1 MAAVLELLLQEQLTV
16 DAVLR
21 WVMSTSQE
29 KPAPPSLASLSLLQ
43 KDFVPFLLNFLREQT
58 SQILTNGPSTPAKTP
73 TSKTVSKSSS
83 TTHQRTVSEKRA
95 SNSSGH
101 RGSRMQLF
109 AHTPNSSNASNTSN
123 SCFLSPTSVSNDSSF
138 LSRSNLTAN
147 LSGKHSVS
155 TSPNLGCS
163 PLMHYSEKRSA
174 HKPSLGNFLVLTP
187 DGQPPRRG
195 RKKNN
200 SSGRQISRDQGRRSN
215 EEEIQGDVSWSA
227 NRRIQGGSDSVTSP
241 PGVCQLNLNNL
252 DEFPPMNASAGSTSK
267 SKPSRR
273 INPTPINDVHLISK
287 SRVCFTSTPI
297 RQSTINQHQAG
308 MDVFTNV
315 KEGNCSPAKGGSL
328 HEERE
333 ILKKE
338 RSKLMQQTSSP
349 IVLDPVTPTKS
360 YSRNMSI
367 SADTLVNADSAKV
380 TYRKQL
386 NILAELY
393 SACIAENLVPNI
405 FLEFFFVLQLL
416 TSRGHAADG
425 ECDSDVTCNIK
436 DVVEQPYFQSVHNC
450 VFFAVVVLD
459 FQFPVISHLDK
470 GTLKLLSENERISAF
485 SSALHER
492 LLKAYENSTA
502 KVSLFL
508 PPAIQSVSFQP
519 ETDNRSNFTSDR
531 AFHIFKKQRDVFY
544 ELLREWEDKHRKA
557 DWDFE
562 RCLGSRIRGMMS
574 SLSAVCN
581 QSHFARLF
589 QKQLVQMCKGPSG
602 GIGSSS
608 AGDNPDQDVLNVV
621 GSDNLNRLKRLQER
635 FVTPQSICGPCPP
648 PCFPGYQEF
657 FRDFI
662 LCAGN
667 YHFNQHLMD
676 SLCQEIKEL
685 DGISIIGHEPA
696 DGESDMDEQDEKI
709 RFASVIMTLRLLA
722 KFLGFIYFLP
732 YRTTETLTSEL
743 QESALALRNQT
754 LPMLDVLQLLR
765 RSMQNYRIVLTVPWV
780 VEYLS
785 LVDQV
790 APLLDYYKK
799 VFALLMHLY
808 RYKLILA
815 EEREMGF
822 LNKLLILA
830 ALGWL
835 FQVPPVPEELFFDND
850 NVEADFAVGSV
861 AVTQGLDSMP
871 LVDQQLLYSC
881 CPYLGE
887 LKKLLLSFVAGSSA
901 KNGGFLRKITPTA
914 AEPLIPKPTLSQKKL
929 QAELE
934 QAFFHNQS
942 PSLRRTVEFVAE
954 RIGSNC
960 VKHIKATLVAELVKR
975 AELLLQD
982 SVTEDS
988 STHSKQLETVCT
1000 KLCED
1005 GRQAVQK
1012 GKEYCTKKV
1021 PEALR
1026 VLLPEEISASVL
1038 NSAED
1043 IAVALAIEKACSWL
1057 RANIS
1062 ALIKREVKAAFAR
1075 MVKIHSQM
1083 SSSIG
1088 GENVKGGCM
1097 DGCNHKAPLPS
1108 QLITEIKDILSISV
1122 GPRDEE
1128 EQVDYKHLKNTLAHL
1143 SQTLRCRIYM
1153 CYPAEQHL
1161 AKSTVELAS
1170 LLVSDRI
1177 PVFGLP
1183 SCENSNEMQKSKR
1196 EALCDLL
1203 TLLLS
1208 VWKKDFRVTI
1218 PFYLMFSM
1226 KNITYITDIQAHKWE
1241 LFEFMLHGLIE
1252 QRLMVFEEIKHHIDQ
1267 LKGFIW
1273 PAGLL
1278 EKLALMSERHRSKQE
1293 DGCKEPVCTPV
1304 PKAAITSHS

>member
-1 MAAVLELLLQEQLTV
+1 MDLFSDGLPTKIP
-16 DAVLR
+16 
-21 WVMSTSQE
+21 E
-29 KPAPPSLASLSLLQ
+29 KPAPSSLASLSLLQ

-73 TSKTVSKSSS
+73 TSKAISKPSS
-83 TTHQRTVSEKRA
+83 TPHQRTISEKRT

-109 AHTPNSSNASNTSN
+109 AQTPNSSNASDTY
-123 SCFLSPTSVSNDSSF
+123 FLSSTSFSNDSSL

-147 LSGKHSVS
+147 LSGKKSGP

-163 PLMHYSEKRSA
+163 PLMHYNEKRSA
-174 HKPSLGNFLVLTP
+174 HKPSLGSFLVLTP
-187 DGQPPRRG
+187 EGQPPRRG

-200 SSGRQISRDQGRRSN
+200 SSGRQMSRDQGRRSN
-215 EEEIQGDVSWSA
+215 DEEIQGDVSWSA
-227 NRRIQGGSDSVTSP
+227 NRRIHGGSDSATSP
-241 PGVCQLNLNNL
+241 PGVSQLNLNNL
-252 DEFPPMNASAGSTSK
+252 DEFPPMNASASSK

-273 INPTPINDVHLISK
+273 INPTPINDVSLMSK

-297 RQSTINQHQAG
+297 QQSTINRHQAG

-315 KEGNCSPAKGGSL
+315 KEGNCSPANGGSL

-338 RSKLMQQTSSP
+338 RSKLMQHTSSP
-349 IVLDPVTPTKS
+349 VLLDPVTPTKC
-360 YSRNMSI
+360 YSRNMSL
-367 SADTLVNADSAKV
+367 SADTLLHADNAKV

-425 ECDSDVTCNIK
+425 ECDPHIMCNIK
-436 DVVEQPYFQSVHNC
+436 DAVEQPYFQSVHNC

-459 FQFPVISHLDK
+459 FQFPVISYLDK
-470 GTLKLLSENERISAF
+470 STLKLLAENERISAF

-492 LLKAYENSTA
+492 LLKVYEKSTA

-562 RCLGSRIRGMMS
+562 RCLGGRIRGMMAN
-574 SLSAVCN
+574 LSAVCN
-581 QSHFARLF
+581 HHHFARLF
-589 QKQLVQMCKGPSG
+589 QKQLVQMCKGYSG
-602 GIGSSS
+602 GISGSS
-608 AGDNPDQDVLNVV
+608 AGDNPDQDVLNMV

-662 LCAGN
+662 LCAEN

-709 RFASVIMTLRLLA
+709 HFASIIMTLRLLA
-722 KFLGFIYFLP
+722 KFLGFVNFLP

-743 QESALALRNQT
+743 QESAIVLRNQT

-765 RSMQNYRIVLTVPWV
+765 RSMQEYRIVLTVPWV

-785 LVDQV
+785 LVDQI
-790 APLLDYYKK
+790 APFLDYYKK
-799 VFALLMHLY
+799 VFTLLMHLY

-830 ALGWL
+830 VLGWL
-835 FQVPPVPEELFFDND
+835 FQVPPVPEELFFDNE
-850 NVEADFAVGSV
+850 NVEGDFAVSSV
-861 AVTQGLDSMP
+861 TVTQGLDSMP

-934 QAFFHNQS
+934 QAFFHNQP

-982 SVTEDS
+982 SVTQES
-988 STHSKQLETVCT
+988 STHNKQLDTVCT

-1012 GKEYCTKKV
+1012 GKEYCTRKA

-1026 VLLPEEISASVL
+1026 LLLPEEISASVL
-1038 NSAED
+1038 SSAED

-1057 RANIS
+1057 NTNIS

-1075 MVKIHSQM
+1075 MLKIHSQI
-1083 SSSIG
+1083 SSSMG
-1088 GENVKGGCM
+1088 CESVKGGC
-1097 DGCNHKAPLPS
+1097 DNGCEHNAPLPS
-1108 QLITEIKDILSISV
+1108 QLITEIKDILSIAV

-1128 EQVDYKHLKNTLAHL
+1128 EVVDYMHLKNTLTHL
-1143 SQTLRCRIYM
+1143 SQTLKCRIYM

-1161 AKSTVELAS
+1161 AKCTVELAS

-1177 PVFGLP
+1177 PVSGFP
-1183 SCENSNEMQKSKR
+1183 SSEHSHEMQTLKR
-1196 EALCDLL
+1196 KAFSDLL

-1208 VWKKDFRVTI
+1208 VWKKDFTATI

-1226 KNITYITDIQAHKWE
+1226 KNITYITDIQSHKWE
-1241 LFEFMLHGLIE
+1241 LFEFMLRGLIE
-1252 QRLMVFEEIKHHIDQ
+1252 QRLMDYEEMKHHIHK
-1267 LKGFIW
+1267 LEGFMW

-1278 EKLALMSERHRSKQE
+1278 EKLALISERHRSKQE

-1304 PKAAITSHS
+1304 PKAVAAMTSP